1 MNLYKAVSRISK
13 LGKYLGLL
21 SILML
26 LVNFSLVWADQ
37 GNAGGATIAT
47 TLANLCKD
55 VKSFLGVGMVLM
67 ILLAAVIYAVG
78 QIMGAETRARATVWA
93 TAMLTGAIIAA
104 VIYVIAPEVIK
115 QIVAG
120 GQAGVT
126 LTC

>member
-26 LVNFSLVWADQ
+26 LVNFSLVWAGD
-37 GNAGGATIAT
+37 GGGAAGGGTIAT

-78 QIMGAETRARATVWA
+78 QVMGAETRARATVWA

-104 VIYVIAPEVIK
+104 VIYVIAPAIIT
-115 QIVAG
+115 QISGIAKVEC
-120 GQAGVT
+120 T
-126 LTC
+126 